1 MSSGCGEVIKFT
13 RSIDTMPY
21 EQDITTTCGTHV
33 YPEYRYCAMC
43 FEWYSKRHSHGWK
56 VYPGDVCV
64 HGTYVGG
71 MEGDVQCFY
80 CEEAQ

>member
-1 MSSGCGEVIKFT
+1 MSSGCGEKVVLDGFSPVIF
-13 RSIDTMPY
+13 
-21 EQDITTTCGTHV
+21 TTCGTHV

-43 FEWYSKRHSHGWK
+43 FEWYSKRHPYGWK

-71 MEGDVQCFY
+71 MMGDVQCFY
-80 CEEAQ
+80 CEEAG